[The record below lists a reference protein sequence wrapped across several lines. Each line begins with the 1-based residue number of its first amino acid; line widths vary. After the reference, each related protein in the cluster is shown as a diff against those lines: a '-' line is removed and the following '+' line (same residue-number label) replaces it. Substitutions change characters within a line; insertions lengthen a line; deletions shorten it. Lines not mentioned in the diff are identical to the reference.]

1 METHHNID
9 DDYYK
14 MILNDVDLIN
24 LITNINIYTNLKEIY
39 ISSTILLD
47 SNQKQI
53 LESKN
58 IKVSEIPDYYFS
70 NELKENGELW

>member
-1 METHHNID
+1 
-9 DDYYK
+9 

>member
-14 MILNDVDLIN
+14 MILNDADLSN
-24 LITNINIYTNLKEIY
+24 LITNINKNPNLKEIY